1 MQLPFFEVRD
11 RRQKEWFWLDNVL
24 LDEYAKVIG
33 PNATLV
39 YIALSR
45 HADNELQNCWPS
57 MDTIAEKCGIKSR
70 NTVAKGIKMLQ
81 SYNMIE
87 VQESINPT
95 NGKRLNNVYTLLAR
109 HHWKLHV
116 EVKKAVEPS
125 APERPAETAKIFQ
138 DELPA
143 WLHPEIWDE
152 WVTYRRE
159 IKKKLTPSTIKQQ
172 IAFLE
177 KHQADYKEIILASIQ
192 NGWTGLFPLKG
203 NQKPAANKQPAAVGK
218 YSQVGQKI

>member
-81 SYNMIE
+81 TYNMIE
-87 VQESINPT
+87 VQESINPA

-125 APERPAETAKIFQ
+125 APERPVETAKIFQ

-159 IKKKLTPSTIKQQ
+159 IKKKLTASTIKQQ

-203 NQKPAANKQPAAVGK
+203 NAKPAANKQPAPAGK
-218 YSQVGQKI
+218 YSNVGQKI